1 MAENSN
7 SESEEKSVI
16 MNNIYQ
22 LLLLVKQIGNE
33 LHIRLITFD
42 NMLDFSCLT

>member
-16 MNNIYQ
+16 MNVSPQVPYDKSYKFH
-22 LLLLVKQIGNE
+22 LWF
-33 LHIRLITFD
+33 HILFRPFLSYVD
-42 NMLDFSCLT
+42 S